1 MNLKRSL
8 VAASLLLT
16 AMLAHADWAEELHQK
31 FPATRGAVV
40 APAFAG
46 FKSVVKGQ
54 EIVFVSD
61 DQTIMISG
69 DVIDLR
75 TKTSLTQDLREKNRP
90 KADLKLLRDTDA
102 IELSKG
108 KKSVRV
114 LSDPDCPYCQQLE
127 KSLAQL
133 EGVRVLIF
141 LYPLVSIHPNA
152 ARIAESVW
160 CSPDRAK
167 AWRDYMLLGK
177 KPKEAKCE
185 NPIERVATAGTALQ
199 IQGTPAL
206 IFDDGSIVS
215 GAISVEQIE
224 GHIRAASGGAK

>member
-1 MNLKRSL
+1 MNAKKLSALACTLL
-8 VAASLLLT
+8 VAA
-16 AMLAHADWAEELHQK
+16 LARADWAEDLHQK
-31 FPATRGAVV
+31 FPATRGATI

-61 DQTIMISG
+61 DQTIMING
-69 DVIDLR
+69 DVIDLK
-75 TKTSLTQDLREKNRP
+75 TKTSLTQELREKNRP
-90 KADLKLLRDTDA
+90 KADLKKLSSTPA

-108 KKSVRV
+108 KSTVRV
-114 LSDPDCPYCQQLE
+114 FSDPDCPFCQQLE

-133 EGVRVLIF
+133 EGVRVLIYP
-141 LYPLVSIHPNA
+141 YPLVSIHPNA
-152 ARIAESVW
+152 ARISESIW
-160 CSPDRAK
+160 CSADKAK

-185 NPIERVATAGTALQ
+185 NPIERVAAIGNELQ

-215 GAISVEQIE
+215 GAISVEQIQA
-224 GHIRAASGGAK
+224 HIRAAQGAAK